1 MAKPVFQWEDP
12 LLLSSQLT
20 EEERMVQDA
29 ARAYCEE
36 RLMPRVLEAFRHEKL
51 IRPFSVKWVSWVCW
65 ARPFLRNSVAP
76 A

>member
-36 RLMPRVLEAFRHEKL
+36 RLMPRVLEAYRHEKTDPE
-51 IRPFSVKWVSWVCW
+51 IGRAHV
-65 ARPFLRNSVAP
+65 
-76 A
+76 